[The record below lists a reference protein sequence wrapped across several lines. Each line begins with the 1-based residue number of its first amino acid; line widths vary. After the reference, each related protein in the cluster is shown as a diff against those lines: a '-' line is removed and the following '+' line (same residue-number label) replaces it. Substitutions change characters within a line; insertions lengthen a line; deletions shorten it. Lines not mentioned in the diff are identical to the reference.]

1 MFKTLRTKY
10 VLPELI
16 VSERNVYFI
25 QKSRFLSL
33 AFKKIIQIKYPCG
46 LEHYSTLLVESIQDH
61 GWINFQT

>member
-1 MFKTLRTKY
+1 MFKTLRAKY

-25 QKSRFLSL
+25 QKAKFLSL
-33 AFKKIIQIKYPCG
+33 SLQKIIQIKYPWG
-46 LEHYSTLLVESIQDH
+46 LEHYSTLLVESVQDH